1 MSISAADAQAVLSRS
16 ECLIDNDTVQK
27 ALDKMALEI
36 TDTMQDDN
44 PLVLCVMTGGIIATS
59 EIVKRLPFSLELDYL
74 HATRYGDK
82 IVGDTLNWIVK
93 PRKALKGRTVLIID
107 DILDVGKTLSE
118 IVEFCKTEGATKTYT
133 AVLVNKEHD
142 RKEGMSVADFTGVT
156 VPDRYVFGYGMDYK
170 HYLRNV
176 KGIFAAHK
184 NDE

>member
-1 MSISAADAQAVLSRS
+1 MPISAEEAQAVLDRS
-16 ECLIDNDTVQK
+16 ECIVDDITVQK
-27 ALDKMALEI
+27 ALDKIALEI
-36 TDTMQDDN
+36 IECMENDN

-74 HATRYGDK
+74 HATRYGDQ
-82 IVGDTLNWIVK
+82 IVGETLDWIVK

-118 IVEFCKTEGATKTYT
+118 IVEFCKAEGASKTYT

-142 RKEGMSVADFTGVT
+142 RKEGMSVADFTGIT
-156 VPDRYVFGYGMDYK
+156 VPDKYVFGYGMDYK

>member
-1 MSISAADAQAVLSRS
+1 MPISAQQAQDVLSRS
-16 ECLIDNDTVQK
+16 ECLFDNQTVQQ
-27 ALDKMALEI
+27 ALDRMAQEI
-36 TDTMQDDN
+36 IDVMQNDN

-74 HATRYGDK
+74 HATRYGDQ
-82 IVGDTLNWIVK
+82 IVGDKLDWIVK
-93 PRKALKGRTVLIID
+93 PRKNLKGRTVLIID

-118 IVEFCKTEGATKTYT
+118 IVDYCKAQGADKTYT
-133 AVLVNKEHD
+133 AVLVNKLHD
-142 RKEGMSVADFTGVT
+142 RKEGMHEADFTGID